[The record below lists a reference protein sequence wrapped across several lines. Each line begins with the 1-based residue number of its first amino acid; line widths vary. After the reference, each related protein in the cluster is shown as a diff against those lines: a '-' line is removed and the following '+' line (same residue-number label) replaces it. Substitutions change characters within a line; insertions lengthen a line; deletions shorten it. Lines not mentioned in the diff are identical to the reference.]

1 MQLAETACRAGESAG
16 LTQTELARR
25 MGTTQSAIAAI
36 ETGARTPTVK
46 LLERLARARG
56 GRLTIRIDAAQ
67 VVWSVSSS
75 GFVTR
80 RRWRRVCA
88 GGIEPAPTAQLFA
101 SGAATT
107 AVSTPSQQ
115 RPDELPGE
123 TAKRRALRSD
133 TSGRARAQACR
144 PA

>member
-1 MQLAETACRAGESAG
+1 MQLAETACRARESAG
-16 LTQTELARR
+16 PTQTELARR

-46 LLERLARARG
+46 LLERLARAR
-56 GRLTIRIDAAQ
+56 RATHD
-67 VVWSVSSS
+67 SD
-75 GFVTR
+75 R
-80 RRWRRVCA
+80 RRPSGLVRKFVGVCDQT
-88 GGIEPAPTAQLFA
+88 PVAPSLRWWHRACVHGWLFA

-107 AVSTPSQQ
+107 AVSTLSQQ